1 MSEVRFGDLV
11 GSGLLLINDGYR
23 AKVSEL
29 GEGGPLFLRAGALQ
43 DDGFRWD
50 GLDSFSA
57 GAKIENKRGRAGDVV
72 ITTKGNS
79 TGRVGWVPESAADFV
94 YSPHLS
100 FWRSLDDEQIVPRY
114 LYYWSRSPVFAA
126 QLRGL
131 AFGTDMAPYL
141 SLRDQLELRID
152 LPDGVEQRRIA
163 SVLGALDDLI
173 ETERSLA
180 EAAIALVNAEFTRR
194 FGDRPLSIDA
204 GSLGRVI
211 DCLHSKK
218 PELVSGGRTLM
229 QLNNIRDDGLV
240 DRGPSYGISD
250 SDYATWSRKFETR
263 PWDLVI
269 TNVGRIGAVARI
281 PDDYAVAIG
290 RNMTA
295 LRPALPELDGAFLI
309 ASFLS
314 SAVRSEIEARTDA
327 GTVMSALNVRS
338 IPHLRLQDSTPEER
352 TAFHQVASPLLREAD
367 ASLASI
373 LDLSR
378 ARDELLPLLMSG
390 KVRVS
395 EDLAVA

>member
-1 MSEVRFGDLV
+1 MTDWIRTTWGDVLTLQRGFDITKAEQDLSGAVPVVSSGGISSYHSVPAASAPGVVMGRKGTLGRVFFLAEPYWPHDTTLWVKDFKGNDARFVYYALKMLDMSSMNV
-11 GSGLLLINDGYR
+11 GSSNPTLNRNHVHPIPVLW
-23 AKVSEL
+23 
-29 GEGGPLFLRAGALQ
+29 PP
-43 DDGFRWD
+43 
-50 GLDSFSA
+50 
-57 GAKIENKRGRAGDVV
+57 
-72 ITTKGNS
+72 T
-79 TGRVGWVPESAADFV
+79 
-94 YSPHLS
+94 
-100 FWRSLDDEQIVPRY
+100 LDD
-114 LYYWSRSPVFAA
+114 
-126 QLRGL
+126 
-131 AFGTDMAPYL
+131 
-141 SLRDQLELRID
+141 
-152 LPDGVEQRRIA
+152 QRRIA

-204 GSLGRVI
+204 GSLGRVV

-250 SDYATWSRKFETR
+250 SDYANWSRKLETR
-263 PWDLVI
+263 PGDLVI

-295 LRPALPELDGAFLI
+295 LRPAHPELDGAFLI

-314 SAVRSEIEARTDA
+314 SAVRSEIETRTDA

-338 IPHLRLQDSTPEER
+338 IPHLRLHDSTPDER
-352 TAFHQVASPLLREAD
+352 AEFQQVAAPLLREAD
-367 ASLASI
+367 GSLASI

-395 EDLAVA
+395 EDLAVV